1 MFESSELLYFFPGRV
16 ISLFAPLRRCVLTA
30 SAGLILTAC
39 TLSLALAAQ
48 PNTTLF
54 IDLNNAAPEI
64 LAVRSALAE
73 QGLGGRVIVVPS
85 AQRLSNAQRADI
97 FASQARLNAAQAR
110 ALDCTKDDGVNGCQL
125 IWAEMRELEL
135 ERLKMTGS
143 YGISELI
150 EDIQQEV
157 INMSA
162 SINMVVIS
170 GHHSG
175 GYFGGEISR
184 LDVVDLETLNI
195 VFPTVFQNVRSVL
208 LLGCETGSQRM
219 VHNVFAPLFPA
230 ARVII
235 GSDGVAPLRDDP
247 RNLRF
252 VRAAVLAQPTL
263 TEARSVVDASRAY
276 RALRRQPWP
285 VALLWNREHY
295 FTRMSQ
301 GGALAQRAFRPSR
314 RDARLLQ

>member
-1 MFESSELLYFFPGRV
+1 MFTSPNFLHLSFGRV
-16 ISLFAPLRRCVLTA
+16 NCLRAPLRRFALA
-30 SAGLILTAC
+30 AGAGLFFAAC
-39 TLSLALAAQ
+39 TLTMVQAAE
-48 PNTTLF
+48 PHTTLF

-64 LAVRSALAE
+64 RAVRSALGE

-85 AQRLSNAQRADI
+85 AQRFPSARRAEI
-97 FASQARLNAAQAR
+97 LASQSRFDAAQMR
-110 ALDCTKDDGVNGCQL
+110 ALDCTKDDGVNACQL
-125 IWAEMRELEL
+125 VWAEMRELEL
-135 ERLKMTGS
+135 ARLKMTGS
-143 YGISELI
+143 YGIRELI

-157 INMSA
+157 IDIRAN
-162 SINMVVIS
+162 IDMVVIS

-184 LDVVDLETLNI
+184 LDVIDLDTLNV

-208 LLGCETGSQRM
+208 LLGCETGSQQM
-219 VHNVFAPLFPA
+219 VHNVFAPLFPS
-230 ARVII
+230 ARVIL

-263 TEARSVVDASRAY
+263 TEARTVGDASRIY
-276 RALRRQPWP
+276 RTLQRQAWP

-295 FTRMSQ
+295 FTRASHS
-301 GGALAQRAFRPSR
+301 GVP
-314 RDARLLQ
+314 

>member
-1 MFESSELLYFFPGRV
+1 
-16 ISLFAPLRRCVLTA
+16 
-30 SAGLILTAC
+30 
-39 TLSLALAAQ
+39 
-48 PNTTLF
+48 
-54 IDLNNAAPEI
+54 
-64 LAVRSALAE
+64 
-73 QGLGGRVIVVPS
+73 
-85 AQRLSNAQRADI
+85 
-97 FASQARLNAAQAR
+97 
-110 ALDCTKDDGVNGCQL
+110 
-125 IWAEMRELEL
+125 
-135 ERLKMTGS
+135 
-143 YGISELI
+143 
-150 EDIQQEV
+150 
-157 INMSA
+157 
-162 SINMVVIS
+162 VIS

-208 LLGCETGSQRM
+208 LLGCETGSQQM

-247 RNLRF
+247 RNLHF

-276 RALRRQPWP
+276 RTLLRQPWP

-295 FTRMSQ
+295 FTRM
-301 GGALAQRAFRPSR
+301 ARPVVP
-314 RDARLLQ
+314 